1 MTDDGRHHIDSTKY
15 GLHTI
20 MRLRVSSKQKADL
33 INVISNNIIKLT
45 TYKIHAHKIY
55 NLNLLAWK
63 LAQLLGTISPNWNIQ
78 LVEAPRYRIGT
89 APTKIGE
96 SGEIKN
102 LYRTG
107 ISTRQKF
114 PSTEEYCHNEH
125 CWALLINETIDQNW
139 NIYRVKIP
147 QYQHVLS
154 QRKLSSS
161 VSNWCMKANIKNDWI
176 IWNDYL
182 GKLLKIIVAK
192 SEMWINE
199 QLRVPK

>member
-102 LYRTG
+102 LYR
-107 ISTRQKF
+107 
-114 PSTEEYCHNEH
+114 
-125 CWALLINETIDQNW
+125 NW
-139 NIYRVKIP
+139 NIHPAKIP
-147 QYQHVLS
+147 QYWGVLP
-154 QRKLSSS
+154 QRTLLSSINQWN
-161 VSNWCMKANIKNDWI
+161 NWSELKYLPGKN
-176 IWNDYL
+176 
-182 GKLLKIIVAK
+182 
-192 SEMWINE
+192 SP
-199 QLRVPK
+199 VPTGTVTTEVVEFRE